1 VARGISKA
9 FGEREVLKDVSLEV
23 KRGDRLAILGPN
35 GIGKST
41 LLKILVGA
49 LEQDGGE
56 VEWGYEAHPGWFAQD
71 HREQLGDGKQTAES
85 WLWEASPGE
94 GIGFV
99 RGQLGLVLF
108 SGDEA
113 HKPVGKL
120 SGGEAARLVFARLAV
135 EKPNVLVLDEPT
147 NHLDLEAI
155 ESLVEGLKAF
165 DGTVILVSHDRWFV
179 REVADRIFEIEPDG
193 IRDFRGGYDDYVAAC
208 GDDHLDVEAVSTRQL
223 RDRSAEVQ
231 GRPQDR
237 VARGSRAGPTAKADG
252 SASRGRSDGRS
263 LRRRASKLAADR
275 DRLLEEIERA
285 EARLA
290 EIHAR
295 FADPAFYA
303 ETRREDVRSL
313 EEEEREAAAAVER
326 LVEEWSA
333 IEREHAK
340 LEREL
345 AGAEVP

>member
-1 VARGISKA
+1 
-9 FGEREVLKDVSLEV
+9 
-23 KRGDRLAILGPN
+23 
-35 GIGKST
+35 
-41 LLKILVGA
+41 
-49 LEQDGGE
+49 

-85 WLWEASPGE
+85 WLWEACPGE

-179 REVADRIFEIEPDG
+179 REVADRIFEIEPEG

-223 RDRSAEVQ
+223 RERSSEVQ
-231 GRPQDR
+231 SRSGDR
-237 VARGSRAGPTAKADG
+237 GARGSRPERVAKSDG
-252 SASRGRSDGRS
+252 GRSRARSDGKV
-263 LRRRASKLAADR
+263 LRRRASELGAER
-275 DRLLEEIERA
+275 DRLLAEIERA

-303 ETRREDVRSL
+303 GTMREDVRSL
-313 EEEEREAAAAVER
+313 EEEGREAAATVER
-326 LVEEWSA
+326 LVEQWSTV
-333 IEREHAK
+333 EREHAE

-345 AGAEVP
+345 ASAEVP